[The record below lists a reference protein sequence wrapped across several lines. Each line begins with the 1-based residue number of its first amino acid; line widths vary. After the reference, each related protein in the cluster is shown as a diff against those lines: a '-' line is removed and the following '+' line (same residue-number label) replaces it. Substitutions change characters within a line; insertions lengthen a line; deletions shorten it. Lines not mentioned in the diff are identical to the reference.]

1 MLAILH
7 RFFSRKKE
15 TDSSVVFI
23 ITLDL
28 AAVMVWRG
36 AWGFMDLYFFP
47 LHPELSFLVS
57 LILGLTLFA
66 LLKMYA
72 KKTDD

>member
-1 MLAILH
+1 MFAILH
-7 RFFSRKKE
+7 RFFFKKKD
-15 TDSSVVFI
+15 TDNSVLFI
-23 ITLDL
+23 IALDL

-47 LHPELSFLVS
+47 QHPELSLLAS
-57 LILGLTLFA
+57 LILGLSLFA

-72 KKTDD
+72 RKNDA